1 MFEEIMS
8 RNFPEPRKDLKPQIL
23 EIACF
28 HYPQSRDLIVK
39 LQNTKDQER
48 NLQSNQTENDYL
60 QKNNYINRVN

>member
-39 LQNTKDQER
+39 L
-48 NLQSNQTENDYL
+48 
-60 QKNNYINRVN
+60 